1 MPFIWECAHFTLCI
15 CRSAVF
21 CLFVCLDYHIFQVET
36 PKKRWNFLIMAR
48 WITQSHYLLA
58 AYSNLEIVCVCVC
71 FGCVTESKITDSLAH
86 NWIACGRAITF
97 NRIMTERLI
106 ANSSWQTW
114 CVNHLFGL
122 FSVNSLIFFT
132 ITVFLSESRSGK
144 VCQTQ
149 EKGVSVPKYWVF
161 CLMLKGPG
169 INNIA

>member
-1 MPFIWECAHFTLCI
+1 MCSLHSVYLSVGRF
-15 CRSAVF
+15 
-21 CLFVCLDYHIFQVET
+21 LFVCVPRLSHFPSWNAEEAMKLFDYGPLNHTIALFTGCLFEF
-36 PKKRWNFLIMAR
+36 RN
-48 WITQSHYLLA
+48 
-58 AYSNLEIVCVCVC
+58 CVCVC
-71 FGCVTESKITDSLAH
+71 FFFGCVTESKITDSLAH

-97 NRIMTERLI
+97 NKIMTERLI

-149 EKGVSVPKYWVF
+149 EKGVSVPRYWVF
-161 CLMLKGPG
+161 CLMLKDPG